1 MKNSKK
7 ISLGIILLYFF
18 LLSTVA
24 LIVILLFRLMPEYSK
39 TVINIWIAE
48 FLLAIGYC
56 LFFYDA
62 SKARKND
69 RRRITAIRH

>member
-24 LIVILLFRLMPEYSK
+24 LIVILLFRLMPENSK
-39 TVINIWIAE
+39 IVVNIWIAE
-48 FLLAIGYC
+48 FLLSIGYC

-62 SKARKND
+62 SKVKKND
-69 RRRITAIRH
+69 RKRITATRH